1 MMSFSNLTWLDLTY
15 GVRLTSYMLYVI
27 WYEVSF
33 FMLFFF
39 NNQGIKLRI
48 YFKKKKEG
56 KLKNMLL
63 NLIYKTKKKI
73 QDNVQI
79 LK

>member
-1 MMSFSNLTWLDLTY
+1 
-15 GVRLTSYMLYVI
+15 
-27 WYEVSF
+27 
-33 FMLFFF
+33 MLFFF

-63 NLIYKTKKKI
+63 NLIYKTKKKSRI
-73 QDNVQI
+73 MF
-79 LK
+79 KS